1 MKITEYVTNIKKE
14 IDDSSINKQR
24 KRHLEDELILLNSYQ
39 ENHPEIENL
48 PSALELFCDMNP
60 NALECRRYEV

>member
-14 IDDSSINKQR
+14 IDDPSINKQR